1 MYLCLDWGSIFS
13 ISSRECGK
21 DNGVIELYQNSVTG
35 LSYNWPLY
43 DRGQTLAGNL
53 LPGSDLKQDAINT
66 NRNENKN
73 ENANKIQNTN
83 TN

>member
-1 MYLCLDWGSIFS
+1 MDLYLDWGSILS
-13 ISSRECGK
+13 ILKQEQGK

-53 LPGSDLKQDAINT
+53 LPGSDLKQDAINRNT
-66 NRNENKN
+66 NN
-73 ENANKIQNTN
+73 NTN
-83 TN
+83 TKI

>member
-1 MYLCLDWGSIFS
+1 MYYYLDYGSLLSIF
-13 ISSRECGK
+13 EQEQGK

-53 LPGSDLKQDAINT
+53 LPGSDLKQDAINRNT
-66 NRNENKN
+66 NN
-73 ENANKIQNTN
+73 NTN
-83 TN
+83 TKI

>member
-1 MYLCLDWGSIFS
+1 MYLYLDWGSILS
-13 ISSRECGK
+13 ILKQEQGK

-53 LPGSDLKQDAINT
+53 LPGSDLKQDAINRNT
-66 NRNENKN
+66 NN
-73 ENANKIQNTN
+73 NTN
-83 TN
+83 TKI